1 VSHGFKKMRSLDDLL
16 TDHGPHDLVPYGVRS
31 SPLSL
36 PLYLLAVFPGEVQI
50 DLSPRV
56 LEDFLP
62 KFGENI
68 AQKLLLFLRR

>member
-1 VSHGFKKMRSLDDLL
+1 MRSLDDLL
-16 TDHGPHDLVPYGVRS
+16 ADHGPHDLVPYGVCL

-50 DLSPRV
+50 DLSAGIF
-56 LEDFLP
+56 EDLLP

-68 AQKLLLFLRR
+68 AQKLLFLLRF